1 MGMRIHGGQSN
12 WAVQSQTVGD
22 WQQRQSGIKN
32 IKSALASNDLAG
44 AQQAFDSMN
53 IDPSKLSSTSPLGK
67 LGAALKAGDINAA
80 QQAAQGLGHRHQH
93 GQEVQTANATE
104 AASDP
109 GFMQLVAQSLATTL
123 NNTQPKS
130 VSTSDSSQATQ
141 AINSAQ
147 NVSQKLS
154 AFMQQL
160 MTALEPKNEPGNGSV
175 SSNSGQDAGASQ
187 AVAPLGDSDGDND
200 GAKFQQA
207 LTSANAFQGPPSP
220 KFNNYMQAMG
230 GQMKSNLDN
239 LLQHLSGNSTG
250 DNSSATALQN
260 SFSSF
265 IGALGGQ
272 ADNST
277 LTSFLQNM
285 QKNLQYGSTTGN
297 LLNISA

>member
-93 GQEVQTANATE
+93 VQDSQTASAAQ

-109 GFMQLVAQSLATTL
+109 GFMQLVAQSLVTTL
-123 NNTQPKS
+123 SNAKPTTSADSTQSTKS
-130 VSTSDSSQATQ
+130 VDAT
-141 AINSAQ
+141 Q
-147 NVSQKLS
+147 NVSQTLS
-154 AFMQQL
+154 AFMQKL
-160 MTALEPKNEPGNGSV
+160 MAALEPQIAAGNGAT
-175 SSNSGQDAGASQ
+175 SSSGGQASSGGQ
-187 AVAPLGDSDGDND
+187 TQISSIDQDGDND
-200 GAKFQQA
+200 SGRFQQA
-207 LTSANAFQGPPSP
+207 LASANSFQGPPSP
-220 KFNNYMQAMG
+220 KFNSYIQAMG
-230 GQMKSNLDN
+230 GQVQSNLDN
-239 LLQHLSGNSTG
+239 LLQQLSNSDTSAVTG
-250 DNSSATALQN
+250 PTAELQN

-277 LTSFLQNM
+277 LTAFLQNM
-285 QKNLQYGSTTGN
+285 QKNLQYGSTSGN
-297 LLNISA
+297 LVNISA